1 VCERER
7 ERERERENERD
18 AEGGR
23 EREREREEEVAR
35 NVGRKKGICL
45 LLGRETHS
53 SVVNVKC

>member
-1 VCERER
+1 MRREG
-7 ERERERENERD
+7 E
-18 AEGGR
+18 R